1 MLRWSGRATH
11 VSARSRYPFDADYG
25 ARRTFEFRTKR
36 RCIGS
41 PPPPSP
47 RPLLRP
53 NRPVTRILAP
63 RKKTACGSDGIKSG
77 LVTISALA
85 RPLGVSHILGTMR
98 EILPGIFTWGSTYAD
113 RPWDLNGYAIRLE
126 GCTVLVDPPAPAE
139 DDWPSFD
146 VMKPIAKIVLT
157 NRDHVRDAELFRT
170 RCGAR
175 LVAGA
180 DEVTQLAPVAIEEAV
195 RQGDLIAGALRVI
208 HLPGKSAGEIGLHFD
223 PAHHAISRE
232 MGGILLLGDAIIG
245 NPPGALSLIPK
256 PKLDDPS
263 KLKRSLRKLLDYD
276 FDVLLL
282 CDGQPVLRGGK
293 LKVAEFLDTLA

>member
-1 MLRWSGRATH
+1 MRTGSGWWPA
-11 VSARSRYPFDADYG
+11 VARPRDARRSEFYPVDADYG

-36 RCIGS
+36 RCFGS

-53 NRPVTRILAP
+53 NRPVTRLLAP
-63 RKKTACGSDGIKSG
+63 RKQTACGSDGIKSE
-77 LVTISALA
+77 LVTILALA
-85 RPLGVSHILGTMR
+85 RFLGVSHMLGTMR

-113 RPWDLNGYAIRLE
+113 RPWDLNGYAIRLD
-126 GCTVLVDPPAPAE
+126 GCTVLVDPPAPGE

-180 DEVTQLAPVAIEEAV
+180 DEVTQARHQNSLPKI
-195 RQGDLIAGALRVI
+195 RWAGAGTPTIYSV
-208 HLPGKSAGEIGLHFD
+208 H
-223 PAHHAISRE
+223 
-232 MGGILLLGDAIIG
+232 
-245 NPPGALSLIPK
+245 
-256 PKLDDPS
+256 
-263 KLKRSLRKLLDYD
+263 
-276 FDVLLL
+276 
-282 CDGQPVLRGGK
+282 
-293 LKVAEFLDTLA
+293 